1 MAAAISEGASGW
13 LAKRVSPGSEVVE
26 IVIYTA
32 NTVDDTDTIAIDL
45 ANYGGST
52 FLAILG
58 NEHTTD
64 GSVVVTAA
72 PTTAV
77 SGTTLTIT
85 VGGSNDNNPRT
96 FIVWALSSTL
106 TWTAL
111 V

>member
-1 MAAAISEGASGW
+1 MAAAITEGAAGW
-13 LAKRVSPGSEVVE
+13 KAKRTSPGAD
-26 IVIYTA
+26 IVQILIYTA

-45 ANYGGST
+45 ASYGAHT

-77 SGTTLTIT
+77 SSTTLTIT
-85 VGGSNDNNPRT
+85 VGGSNDDNPRS
-96 FIVWALSSTL
+96 FVVWAKATPT
-106 TWTAL
+106 TWGEL
-111 V
+111 D

>member
-1 MAAAISEGASGW
+1 MAAAISEGSTGW
-13 LAKRVSPGSEVVE
+13 LAKTVAPNSEVVE
-26 IVIYTA
+26 IVVYTA

-45 ANYGGST
+45 ADYGAST

-77 SGTTLTIT
+77 SSTTLTIT
-85 VGGSNDNNPRT
+85 VGGSNDNNPRV
-96 FIVWALSSTL
+96 FVIWALSSTI